1 MTAGERELF
10 QVDPEPEGRRRRQ
23 RPDSKSILLLSEMR
37 ELKVSKCSPR
47 FGQTDS
53 RRPFKLTYANRQWP
67 PSSQSVS
74 QSVAFALLCP
84 EWKLASRRLKLMIQG
99 ARKKGR
105 KEGAWARGTAGVDSN
120 SSYETIQFNGAFPTA
135 MECISSS
142 CYSFR
147 GSGSLVGKESIPLLN
162 QKGGK
167 YSDRGSR
174 SPHTSNSVH
183 TGKAG
188 NRCGTSPP

>member
-1 MTAGERELF
+1 
-10 QVDPEPEGRRRRQ
+10 
-23 RPDSKSILLLSEMR
+23 MR

-162 QKGGK
+162 QKEG
-167 YSDRGSR
+167 
-174 SPHTSNSVH
+174 NIQI
-183 TGKAG
+183 AG
-188 NRCGTSPP
+188 VGVRTPLIQFTQAWQGTDAARLLHNRALSMAFLRARAYGEKKFR